1 MQKNR
6 HLGTLFLAVNTSK
19 RAQTSSPLLCYD
31 RRTELTFHVRFHDE
45 LNPPARPHMQFVLHL
60 HIVLLNLAARGHR
73 FTEDPLHVRPV
84 VAIRHEAVIAEFDV
98 QGRVCVGH
106 VVVYRVLGWLS
117 AWGEA
122 GIGLV

>member
-1 MQKNR
+1 
-6 HLGTLFLAVNTSK
+6 
-19 RAQTSSPLLCYD
+19 
-31 RRTELTFHVRFHDE
+31 
-45 LNPPARPHMQFVLHL
+45 MQFVLHL
-60 HIVLLNLAARGHR
+60 HIVLLNLAARGDR
-73 FTEDPLHVRPV
+73 FTEDPIHVRL

-106 VVVYRVLGWLS
+106 VVEYRVLGWLS